1 VSSQARL
8 QRSVPLVVVL
18 AAALLSTACAE
29 GPDDKA
35 TEEAATEPTPSAE
48 MREDPYTRVRAIDPS
63 FTVRSTLK
71 VNPCD
76 GRFMDLVE
84 EQTGLAWDESPT
96 SMDGIVG
103 GKAFTKCTFKSAETA
118 VLVIAQGVDFDVME
132 PNLEPRNSRDLPG
145 AYWWAVGERRAVVR
159 PVDIGSGSCDVGLE
173 TSFGYMSF
181 SGGRPRHGQSGDSCA
196 TIETFVERLEPPLW
210 D

>member
-1 VSSQARL
+1 M
-8 QRSVPLVVVL
+8 VVVL
-18 AAALLSTACAE
+18 AALLSTACAE
-29 GPDDKA
+29 GPDGKA
-35 TEEAATEPTPSAE
+35 TEEPATEPTPSAE

-84 EQTGLAWDESPT
+84 EQTGLVWDESPT
-96 SMDGIVG
+96 AMDGIVG
-103 GKAFTKCTFKSAETA
+103 GKAYTQCTFKDTDVS
-118 VLVIAQGVDFDVME
+118 VLIISQGLAFEVLE
-132 PNLEPRNSRDLPG
+132 PDLEPRNDWDLPG
-145 AYWWAVGERRAVVR
+145 AYWWQVGERRAAVR

-181 SGGRPRHGQSGDSCA
+181 SGGRPRHGRSGDSCA
-196 TIETFVERLEPPLW
+196 TLEAFVERLEPHLW